1 MPNPPDPTPA
11 TSHAIAR
18 ACGLRCASPPVA
30 GPGDATPAPTLA
42 EQRAQVERLRAAE
55 ARAYDAYWRDLTCD
69 DEAAFQAWWAARQTL
84 AAARRALAAAEER
97 GA

>member
-1 MPNPPDPTPA
+1 MPTNTPPSTFPA
-11 TSHAIAR
+11 QAGDR
-18 ACGLRCASPPVA
+18 AVA
-30 GPGDATPAPTLA
+30 APAPSPAPTV
-42 EQRAQVERLRAAE
+42 EQLRAQVTHLGAAE

-84 AAARRALAAAEER
+84 AAARRALAAAEEC